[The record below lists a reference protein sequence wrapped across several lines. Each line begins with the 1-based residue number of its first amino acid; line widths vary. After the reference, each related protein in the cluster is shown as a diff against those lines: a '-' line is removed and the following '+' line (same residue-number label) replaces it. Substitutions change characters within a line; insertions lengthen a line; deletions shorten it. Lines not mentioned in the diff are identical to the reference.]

1 MRRSTGS
8 TSFCNRKTAALR
20 RRGKPVSAYKIKA
33 GVYMKISIML
43 ESLRLP
49 FEDALKTAAQI
60 GADALQITAIGTGLS
75 PLEMSRG
82 QRREFLSK
90 INAAGLSV
98 SAICGDL
105 GGHGFTI
112 RQDNPWKI
120 EKSKR
125 IAELA
130 LELGTDIITTHIGVI
145 PADKG
150 GCYPVLLEACGK
162 LGQFAESIG
171 ALFAIETGPET
182 PEVLGAFID
191 ELGTGGIAVNYDP
204 ANLVMVTGS
213 DPIGGVYTLK
223 GKIAHVHAKDGI
235 MLNQTDPKIIY
246 DFFAEGGITDL
257 RLEDY
262 FKELPLGKGNVDIPA
277 WLSALDETGYSGFVT
292 VEREVGENPVADIKN
307 AVEYLKTLIR

>member
-1 MRRSTGS
+1 
-8 TSFCNRKTAALR
+8 
-20 RRGKPVSAYKIKA
+20 
-33 GVYMKISIML
+33 MKISIML

-235 MLNQTDPKIIY
+235 MLNQTDPKIIR
-246 DFFAEGGITDL
+246 FLAEVVNDL
-257 RLEDY
+257 RLRTIL
-262 FKELPLGKGNVDIPA
+262 KSSLGKGNVDIPR
-277 WLSALDETGYSGFVT
+277 LSALTFGLFRVVT
-292 VEREVGENPVADIKN
+292 VEREVEKTGRR
-307 AVEYLKTLIR
+307 LKTRLNT